1 MKGRVM
7 KGFFIYLKG
16 SVFNIFKGMLMGIAN
31 VIPGVSGGTMAVSLG
46 IYDRLIE
53 SVTCI
58 IKKFKESISFLFPIF
73 LGMALGIVGFSY
85 LIEYLLREHTL
96 ATDLS
101 FVGLILGGLPIIFR
115 GLRGK
120 QKEEGNIKFKVRVRD
135 VVAFILLFLVV
146 IVLPFFKENT
156 DTLQTLDVNFSNAV
170 MLFFG
175 GIIAAATMVIP
186 GVSGSMVMM
195 ILGFY
200 YGVLNLVTGFF
211 NAFFSGDII
220 GALRLCILI
229 IPFGIGVL
237 LGIFI
242 IAKIIDYLFKKH
254 GVITYFAITGLV
266 TASPFAIIYNTGV
279 LGKSVNLI
287 ELVVG
292 VVLMVGF
299 ATGTYYIGKKK

>member
-1 MKGRVM
+1 MKGI
-7 KGFFIYLKG
+7 FIYLK
-16 SVFNIFKGMLMGIAN
+16 SSFFNIFKGMIMGIAN

-46 IYDRLIE
+46 IYDKLIE

-58 IKKFKESISFLFPIF
+58 VKKFKQSISFLFPIF
-73 LGMALGIVGFSY
+73 LGMAFGIVGFSY

-101 FVGLILGGLPIIFR
+101 FVGLIFGGLPIIIN
-115 GLRGK
+115 GLRTK
-120 QKEEGNIKFKVRVRD
+120 QKDEGMDKFKIRFKD

-146 IVLPFFKENT
+146 IVLPFFKEST

-175 GIIAAATMVIP
+175 GIIAAATMIIP

-211 NAFFSGDII
+211 NALLSGDII
-220 GALRLCILI
+220 EALRLCILI

-254 GVITYFAITGLV
+254 GILTYFAIMGLIM
-266 TASPFAIIYNTGV
+266 ASPFAIIYNTGV
-279 LGKSVNLI
+279 IGKSVNPI
-287 ELVVG
+287 ELVIG
-292 VVLMVGF
+292 IILMIGF
-299 ATGTYYIGKKK
+299 AAGTYYIGKKE